1 MAVIVFAS
9 SKGGVG
15 KTTAA
20 LTLASVIAHHDTEVV
35 MLDCDPNGPLRQW
48 ATEWPE
54 LVPKGLHVLAPSP
67 KDLPNAIDSAA
78 GRVPLVIVDLEGTK
92 GIEVNVGMGRADLAL
107 VPMQSSQL
115 DANQAANVVSLI
127 QHQAEVFKRPIPYR
141 VFFSRTSAAIHT
153 RTERALEAELLS
165 AGLPAM
171 KSRLIEREAF
181 RLPFRIGGTIYNLDR
196 RDIKNPKPAIAD
208 AEGFAGEI
216 QDILEEIMNLGPGEQ
231 ELREGQGANHG

>member
-20 LTLASVIAHHDTEVV
+20 LTLASVIAHHATDVV
-35 MLDCDPNGPLRQW
+35 LLDCDPNGPLKQW

-54 LVPKGLHVLAPSP
+54 LVPNHIKVFSP
-67 KDLPNAIDSAA
+67 TAKELPNAIDHAA
-78 GRVPLVIVDLEGTK
+78 SNVPLVIVDLEGTK

-115 DANQAANVVSLI
+115 DANQAANVVTLI
-127 QHQAEVFKRPIPYR
+127 EHQAAVFKRPIPYR

-196 RDIKNPKPAIAD
+196 RDIKNPRAAIAD
-208 AEGFAGEI
+208 AEGFAAEI
-216 QDILEEIMNLGPGEQ
+216 QEILEEIMNVSPAEEEARAGEGVQ
-231 ELREGQGANHG
+231 NG